1 MKKVLDILLE
11 DKDFRR
17 MYLYAKE
24 IGDKEMLDKIYAS
37 AKRMANNMPA

>member
-24 IGDKEMLDKIYAS
+24 SGDKEMLAMIYAS
-37 AKRMANNMPA
+37 AERMANNTK